1 MVSWILDG
9 GSRLSAPGSWR
20 KPRSDSVSHEKSQRL
35 TVATLYLVNGIIS
48 DIRLELK
55 LNNTID
61 AHLVNLAA
69 LKFVDV

>member
-1 MVSWILDG
+1 M
-9 GSRLSAPGSWR
+9 
-20 KPRSDSVSHEKSQRL
+20 
-35 TVATLYLVNGIIS
+35 TTLYLVNGIIS

-55 LNNTID
+55 LNNTVD